1 MPENDLNA
9 LRIVYLGTPD
19 FAATILRSLIA
30 WPQAD
35 VAGVVTQP
43 DRPVGRGKKIR
54 PPAVKTLAQ
63 ESGLPVFQ
71 PRSLDDPTTIQELQ
85 SLEPDVLVVAAFG
98 MLLSRKIL
106 DLAPYGALNV
116 HASLLPKY
124 RGAAPIQRALVN
136 GEPVTG
142 ITIMQ
147 MVPEL
152 DAGPILIQR
161 ALAIGIDDT
170 AGILH
175 DELAELGGECL
186 LEALQGLLRH
196 ELVPVQQDPE
206 LVTYA
211 PKLKK
216 EEGGIN
222 WARPAVEVHNHIRAM
237 HPWPGAHFFWPRA
250 DDGKTLRL
258 QVFPGRI
265 GPARDESGPPPGTI
279 QDLQGEDLP
288 IACQDR
294 TYLVQNVK
302 PASSRPLSARE
313 FVCGYLRHCS

>member
-1 MPENDLNA
+1 MNA
-9 LRIVYLGTPD
+9 LRVVYLGTPD
-19 FAATILRSLIA
+19 FAATILKSLIA
-30 WPQAD
+30 WPQAE
-35 VAGVVTQP
+35 VVGAVTQP
-43 DRPVGRGKKIR
+43 DRPMGRGKKIR

-63 ESGLPVFQ
+63 ESGLPVLQ
-71 PRSLDDPTTIQELQ
+71 PRSIDDPKTIQQLQ

-98 MLLSRKIL
+98 MLLNRKIL

-186 LEALQGLLRH
+186 LEALHGLLRN

-216 EEGGIN
+216 EEGRID

-250 DDGKTLRL
+250 GDGETLRL

-265 GPARDESGPPPGTI
+265 GPERDETGPPPGTLQEL
-279 QDLQGEDLP
+279 QDEGLP

-294 TYLVQNVK
+294 SYLVQTIK